1 MSAKGAMVLAKTKT
15 QSEDALK
22 NKDMSQKKLLSLEA
36 QRISSILENCISQ
49 VEFAAALPT
58 VLRFNSV
65 SSVVDKELSRA
76 LQDHQ
81 ILDKSLEGLIG
92 LKQESDEEQEGEFG
106 KARAQLKKDI
116 KNSVRDLLRL
126 VRAHP
131 DALCGLRTEL
141 GMEVGESEYMLIRG
155 LKKFHSHVVEQLLTS
170 LDEELE
176 LLLHKQVSSS
186 PAQDSEHLTLLE
198 EEVATSMKQIDAMIS
213 EKNVEIQNLQSG
225 LNGNIRQDAGVSLLV
240 EKQCQSHIKAAKM
253 KHTSIQREIDRLNS
267 QLNNLILENRQAER
281 VIQTKN
287 EKVEAEIE
295 YLLQT
300 FDDVIGENQAD
311 LELNKMDYEMEEE
324 ELMKLKTPFSALEV
338 ECNQI
343 QEKRR
348 LAEEKR
354 REDMKELE
362 LKTKAAIFA
371 QAWWRG
377 YSTRK
382 ALKNKGKSK
391 KAKKGKGKKTK

>member
-1 MSAKGAMVLAKTKT
+1 MSVKGAMVLAKTKT

-49 VEFAAALPT
+49 VEFVAALPT

-81 ILDKSLEGLIG
+81 ILYKSLEGLIG

-106 KARAQLKKDI
+106 KARAQLEKDI

-176 LLLHKQVSSS
+176 LLLHKQESSS
-186 PAQDSEHLTLLE
+186 PAQDSEHLVLLE

-213 EKNVEIQNLQSG
+213 EKNVEIQNLQSC

-348 LAEEKR
+348 VAEEKR
-354 REDMKELE
+354 KGDMKELE

-391 KAKKGKGKKTK
+391 KAKKGKDKKTK

>member
-1 MSAKGAMVLAKTKT
+1 MSANRAMVLAKTRT
-15 QSEDALK
+15 HSEEDL
-22 NKDMSQKKLLSLEA
+22 NDKDMSQKKLLSPEA

-58 VLRFNSV
+58 VLRFNSG

-81 ILDKSLEGLIG
+81 ILDKNLEGLG
-92 LKQESDEEQEGEFG
+92 LKQDSEEEQEGAFG
-106 KARAQLKKDI
+106 KARAKLEKDI

-141 GMEVGESEYMLIRG
+141 GMEVGESEYMLISG

-170 LDEELE
+170 PDEEL

-186 PAQDSEHLTLLE
+186 SAQDLEHLVLLV
-198 EEVATSMKQIDAMIS
+198 EEVATSLKQIDEMIS
-213 EKNVEIQNLQSG
+213 KKNIEIQNLQIG
-225 LNGNIRQDAGVSLLV
+225 LNGDIRQDAGMSLLV
-240 EKQCQSHIKAAKM
+240 EKQRQSHIKAAKV
-253 KHTSIQREIDRLNS
+253 KHTSIQQEIDRLNS
-267 QLNNLILENRQAER
+267 QLNNLVLENREAER
-281 VIQTKN
+281 LIQTKN
-287 EKVEAEIE
+287 EKVEKEIE

-300 FDDVIGENQAD
+300 FDDVIGENQAN
-311 LELNKMDYEMEEE
+311 LELNKMEYEMEEE

-354 REDMKELE
+354 REAMRELE

>member
-1 MSAKGAMVLAKTKT
+1 MSANRATELAKTGT
-15 QSEDALK
+15 HSEEDLN

-36 QRISSILENCISQ
+36 QHISSMLENCISQ
-49 VEFAAALPT
+49 VEFAAALPA
-58 VLRFNSV
+58 VLRFNSA

-76 LQDHQ
+76 LQEHQ

-92 LKQESDEEQEGEFG
+92 LQQESEEEQEGAFG
-106 KARAQLKKDI
+106 EARAELEKDI
-116 KNSVRDLLRL
+116 KNSVRNLLRL

-141 GMEVGESEYMLIRG
+141 GVEVGESEDMLISG
-155 LKKFHSHVVEQLLTS
+155 LKEFHTHVVEQLLTS
-170 LDEELE
+170 PDEELL
-176 LLLHKQVSSS
+176 LLLHNQVSSS
-186 PAQDSEHLTLLE
+186 PGQDLEHLVLME
-198 EEVATSMKQIDAMIS
+198 EEVAKSMKQIDEMIS
-213 EKNVEIQNLQSG
+213 EKNVEIQNLQIG
-225 LNGNIRQDAGVSLLV
+225 LNGPIRQDTGVSLLV
-240 EKQCQSHIKAAKM
+240 EKQRQSHNKAAKV
-253 KHTSIQREIDRLNS
+253 KHTSIQQEIDRLNS
-267 QLNNLILENRQAER
+267 QLNNLILENREAER
-281 VIQTKN
+281 EIQTKN
-287 EKVEAEIE
+287 EKVEEEIE

-300 FDDVIGENQAD
+300 FDDVIGENQAN
-311 LELNKMDYEMEEE
+311 LELNKMDYEKEEE

-354 REDMKELE
+354 REALRELE

>member
-1 MSAKGAMVLAKTKT
+1 MSIKGAMVLAKTKT

-58 VLRFNSV
+58 VLPFNSV

-92 LKQESDEEQEGEFG
+92 LKQSDEEQGGEFG
-106 KARAQLKKDI
+106 KARAQLEKDI

-131 DALCGLRTEL
+131 DALCVLRTEL
-141 GMEVGESEYMLIRG
+141 GMELGESEYMLIRG

-170 LDEELE
+170 PDEELE

-186 PAQDSEHLTLLE
+186 PAQDSEHLVLLE

-240 EKQCQSHIKAAKM
+240 EKQCQSHIKAAKI

-324 ELMKLKTPFSALEV
+324 ELMKLKSSFSTLEV

-348 LAEEKR
+348 LADEKR
-354 REDMKELE
+354 KEDMRELE